1 MIGQRSGKE
10 PLRRYLLGETADE
23 ERNMIEQR
31 LLTDQDY
38 FNELLKIEE
47 ELIDE
52 YTRGELKGAER
63 KKFELLFAHDPE
75 RRENIEFAKA
85 FNRYLSA
92 QNIQTQPDH
101 GRAQAWHG
109 SMPALSPRWRAVLG
123 AAACIILLLATGLV
137 LLVRETRIQRA
148 QWEERE
154 RELIQ
159 QSEQQQAHYSEFSK
173 QFGLQRE
180 EVAQLRQEL
189 AKLLRPRGQPL
200 PESDTV
206 ALLLAPGLSR
216 AVDQTH
222 VANQTRIANLSS
234 ATQRLR
240 LKLEIGEGSYKSYQA
255 EIQTVEGNVVS
266 SQDGL
271 KVHRTSRNKTVLI
284 VLPTAL
290 LTRSDYLAML
300 SGTTA
305 TGAAEKIGTYY
316 FKVLRK

>member
-222 VANQTRIANLSS
+222 VANQTRIA
-234 ATQRLR
+234 
-240 LKLEIGEGSYKSYQA
+240 
-255 EIQTVEGNVVS
+255 
-266 SQDGL
+266 
-271 KVHRTSRNKTVLI
+271 
-284 VLPTAL
+284 
-290 LTRSDYLAML
+290 
-300 SGTTA
+300 
-305 TGAAEKIGTYY
+305 
-316 FKVLRK
+316 